1 MANPLVPAD
10 LAEWTPI
17 RLFAPEGRLLVDW
30 CRLPPEP
37 FADPFFEQTVGRAL
51 CDPGRMLFRRATP
64 LDTLADFDRERPGLA
79 PTGFIFHLSRCGST
93 LLAQMLGALPGCL
106 VVSEAPPI
114 DQVLQVAARVP
125 GATRAQL
132 LGWFRGMVHALG
144 QRRRGD
150 ETRFFVKLDCWH
162 ARALPFIR
170 EAFPEVP
177 WVFLYRDPVEVLVSH
192 RRRCGSQMVPGVLDP
207 RLFGIEPAELPAL
220 RLEDYGARVLAQ
232 VGRAALRAQ
241 EELGGGRLVNF
252 TELPAAGWGEGAE
265 HFDLRLTDAE
275 RAWMQAAAQ
284 RDAKNPTERHV
295 DDREGKQREASAE
308 LRELAEK
315 CLGPVFAGL
324 EAARTAPERAESRK
338 RDCPPPAVPVGGV
351 LAGL

>member
-1 MANPLVPAD
+1 MSLGNPLTPTD
-10 LAEWTPI
+10 LAAWTPI

-30 CRLPPEP
+30 CRLPPDP
-37 FADPFFEQTVGRAL
+37 FTDPFFEQTVGRAL

-93 LLAQMLGALPGCL
+93 LLAQMLGALPRSL

-125 GATRAQL
+125 GATRAQR
-132 LGWFRGMVHALG
+132 LGWFRGMVNALG

-150 ETRFFVKLDCWH
+150 ETRFFLKLDCWH
-162 ARALPFIR
+162 ALALPFIR

-192 RRRCGSQMVPGVLDP
+192 RRRCGSQMVPGILDP
-207 RLFGIEPAELPAL
+207 RLFGIEPAELPAVGF
-220 RLEDYGARVLAQ
+220 EDYGARVLAQ
-232 VGRAALRAQ
+232 VGWAALRAQ

-252 TELPAAGWGEGAE
+252 TELPAVGWGEVAE

-284 RDAKNPTERHV
+284 RDAKNPAERHV
-295 DDREGKQREASAE
+295 DDRAGKQREASPE
-308 LRELAEK
+308 LRALAEK
-315 CLGPVFAGL
+315 RLGSVYTGL
-324 EAARTAPERAESRK
+324 EAARIASARRRSERWMQPAPL
-338 RDCPPPAVPVGGV
+338 PAG
-351 LAGL
+351 